1 MDIVVIALAT
11 IATIGRVLFLMLL
24 SVLTGWGLAYAAVKS
39 RKFENAYV
47 PFVNVLESI
56 PVIGFLPV
64 VLLIFIEGIG
74 GSLGVEIAADF
85 LVFDAVAWNVWI
97 GAYQAFKT
105 VPEHLLDVSENYKL
119 GFGKTMLNLYI
130 PHSIPRVTSN
140 LFSSFAD
147 AFFYISVSE
156 IFTVGINTYQT
167 FGIGTLIANFLQ
179 QADLISVYYSLVC
192 TAIGVI
198 GVTIMLTVMSRHSV
212 AKYGVDTSAEIKHR
226 RPLGRRFRAVDVF
239 RSRTRYISRYTV
251 RITHPAHRGGFEG
264 ESGAPPIW
272 HIMKVAAKSLT
283 FCMGVVIVVYL
294 IYSSLLIFFAV
305 PGEQWNSFLAQTP
318 YLLYSMG
325 ADYLRVL
332 VVTLASLGVAL
343 SLGYVLA
350 THHKASLT
358 VAPIIQAVSAF
369 PAPAYF
375 PLIFI
380 ATYPLF
386 TSTLPAAFSTEI
398 YVFILGFLSCFYYV
412 FFDFWIGVQSIPS
425 QFWEVMRNHELGF
438 LTRMRR
444 VILPGTF
451 PYLITGISS
460 TINSAWAGIAIGEYW
475 PNIDGTRSLEVRDG
489 MMKFISLNLAKGQVS
504 SAAWVSL
511 LFAIVVAVYGIV
523 FTRNLMD
530 LARRKYVVEE
540 GVYAA

>member
-1 MDIVVIALAT
+1 
-11 IATIGRVLFLMLL
+11 
-24 SVLTGWGLAYAAVKS
+24 
-39 RKFENAYV
+39 
-47 PFVNVLESI
+47 
-56 PVIGFLPV
+56 
-64 VLLIFIEGIG
+64 
-74 GSLGVEIAADF
+74 VEVAADF
-85 LVFDAVAWNVWI
+85 LVFDAVSWNVWI

-105 VPEHLLDVSENYKL
+105 VPEHLLDVSENYRL
-119 GFGKTMLNLYI
+119 GFGKTMLKLYI

-147 AFFYISVSE
+147 AFFYITVSE
-156 IFTVGINTYQT
+156 VFTVGINTYQT

-179 QADLISVYYSLVC
+179 QADFVGVYYSLVC
-192 TAIGVI
+192 IAIGVI
-198 GVTIMLTVMSRHSV
+198 GVTAMLTIMSRHSV
-212 AKYGVDTSAEIKHR
+212 AKYGVDTTVQIKHR
-226 RPLGRRFRAVDVF
+226 VPFGRRFRAVDVF
-239 RSRTRYISRYTV
+239 RSRSRSISRYAA
-251 RITHPAHRGGFEG
+251 RIHHPAAHRGFEG
-264 ESGAPPIW
+264 ERGAPTPFW
-272 HIMKVAAKSLT
+272 HLMRVAAKSLT
-283 FCMGVVIVVYL
+283 FCMGLVVLVYL
-294 IYSSLLIFFAV
+294 VYSSLLIAFAV
-305 PGEQWNSFLAQTP
+305 SGEQWSTFLASTP

-332 VVTLASLGVAL
+332 AVTAAAMGVAL

-350 THHKASLT
+350 THHKVSLAL
-358 VAPIIQAVSAF
+358 APVVQAVSAF

-386 TSTLPAAFSTEI
+386 TSKLPAAFCTEI
-398 YVFILGFLSCFYYV
+398 YVFTLGFLSCFYYV
-412 FFDFWIGVQSIPS
+412 FFDFWIGVQAIPV

-438 LTRMRR
+438 LARMRR

-475 PNIDGTRSLEVRDG
+475 PNIDGTRSLQVRDG
-489 MMKFISLNLAKGQVS
+489 MMKFISINLAKGEVS